1 MRMPLPSPILE
12 IEDVFVHFPVGGGLF
27 RKPNAFVHAVDG
39 VSLLVKEGEIVGIV
53 GESGCGKT
61 TLARAVTGLASV
73 TRGSVKFRGAEFGG
87 PDRISMTREQRRD
100 IQMVFQDPFDSL
112 NPRKTVFQT
121 LAQPLR
127 INKIVPTTQLHA
139 EAARLLDLV
148 GLSPGANYLKR
159 YPHQFSGGQRQ
170 RICIARAIATRPR
183 LVVADEAVSALDIS
197 IRAQIL
203 RLMRRLQLELKLSY
217 LFITHDLGVVRSFC
231 DRLVVMYLGRV
242 VEQGPTEAIFAQS
255 RHPYTAALLSA
266 CPVPDPIRARSRNA
280 IQLAGDIPT
289 PIDPPPGCR
298 FHTRCPIA
306 EDICRTAEPP
316 LHEFADGH
324 ASRCHFADEA
334 ESWRLSSQKIPE
346 VQA

>member
-1 MRMPLPSPILE
+1 MRTPLPPSILE
-12 IEDVFVHFPVGGGLF
+12 IEDIFVHFPVGGGLF
-27 RKPNAFVHAVDG
+27 RKPDAFVHAVDG
-39 VSLLVKEGEIVGIV
+39 VSLSVNAGEIVGVV

-61 TLARAVTGLASV
+61 SLARAITGLTAV
-73 TRGSVKFRGAEFGG
+73 TRGSVKFRGADLGG
-87 PDRISMTREQRRD
+87 LDRMSMTREQRRD

-112 NPRKTVFQT
+112 NPRKTIFQT

-127 INKIVPTTQLHA
+127 INQIVPTTELRA

-148 GLSPGANYLKR
+148 GLSPGASYLNR

-170 RICIARAIATRPR
+170 RICIARAIATRPH

-203 RLMRRLQLELKLSY
+203 KLMRRLQREMALSY

-242 VEQGPTEAIFAQS
+242 VEQGPTEAIFARP
-255 RHPYTAALLSA
+255 RHPYTAALLAA
-266 CPVPDPIRARSRNA
+266 CPVPDPVKARARMRV
-280 IQLAGDIPT
+280 QLSGDLPT
-289 PIDPPPGCR
+289 PINPPPGCR

-306 EDICRTAEPP
+306 QDICRTAEPP
-316 LHEFADGH
+316 LREIADGQV
-324 ASRCHFADEA
+324 SRCHFAADA
-334 ESWRLSSQKIPE
+334 ESWRLSRPEISE
-346 VQA
+346 VQV